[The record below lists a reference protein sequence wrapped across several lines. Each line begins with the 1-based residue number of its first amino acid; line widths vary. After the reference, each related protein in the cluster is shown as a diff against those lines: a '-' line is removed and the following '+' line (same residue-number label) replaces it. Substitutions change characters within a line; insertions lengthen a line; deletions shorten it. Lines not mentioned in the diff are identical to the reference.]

1 MTSCGKKSV
10 PEASP
15 PPVTFATAKAE
26 NVPLTIDTFG
36 NCVTIGDVTLQ
47 AQVEGTLLRYAVA
60 EGAMVK
66 KGDLVAEIDPAP
78 YRTPDTVELDWSQ
91 RGENEPQVGAWK
103 EGLGGREFLAEMN
116 QHGIVGR
123 RAQAMEPHV

>member
-1 MTSCGKKSV
+1 MRRAAPFCHLDPSCALE
-10 PEASP
+10 EAFEEQGRWSLSDRLAAASRFLP
-15 PPVTFATAKAE
+15 GPSGSF
-26 NVPLTIDTFG
+26 
-36 NCVTIGDVTLQ
+36 
-47 AQVEGTLLRYAVA
+47 
-60 EGAMVK
+60 
-66 KGDLVAEIDPAP
+66 
-78 YRTPDTVELDWSQ
+78 RTPDTVELGWSQ

>member
-1 MTSCGKKSV
+1 MISRQTRKPDSIMPSFR
-10 PEASP
+10 S
-15 PPVTFATAKAE
+15 
-26 NVPLTIDTFG
+26 LTNQHSQPSRGGGRSRIVIY
-36 NCVTIGDVTLQ
+36 NL
-47 AQVEGTLLRYAVA
+47 
-60 EGAMVK
+60 
-66 KGDLVAEIDPAP
+66 
-78 YRTPDTVELDWSQ
+78 RTPDTVELGWTQ